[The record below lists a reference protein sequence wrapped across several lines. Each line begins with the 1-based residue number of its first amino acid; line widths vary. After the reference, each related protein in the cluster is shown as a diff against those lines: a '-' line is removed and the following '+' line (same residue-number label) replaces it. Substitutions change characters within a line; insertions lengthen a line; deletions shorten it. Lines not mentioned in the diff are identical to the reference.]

1 MALDKQIHLYSID
14 TSRFYNDV
22 EFEISKKK
30 MKATY
35 IVNGL
40 KEKRKKETNTHK
52 THDGHFVHL
61 FLRDFYIRSNRKE
74 IRRVGI
80 AITFT

>member
-14 TSRFYNDV
+14 TSRFYNDA

-40 KEKRKKETNTHK
+40 KEKRKKEKHDSKIKFYDRWIKIFNACK
-52 THDGHFVHL
+52 T
-61 FLRDFYIRSNRKE
+61 I
-74 IRRVGI
+74 
-80 AITFT
+80 